1 MNFADADLL
10 KENIKA
16 ALGEIPCD
24 LLLRGGKIINVFTEE
39 IFEESVAVHNGV
51 IVGFGDREAHN
62 VADVSGC
69 YIVPGFI
76 DGHVH
81 IESSMVTPAE
91 YARAVLPRGTTAVM
105 ADPHEIGNVLGLAG
119 IEFVRA
125 SDTPLDIYINLPSCV
140 PATNLETSAAV
151 LGADDLLTMKG
162 KPRVFG
168 LGEMMNYPG
177 VLFGDDGTINKIAA
191 FSDCFIDGHAP
202 HLSGRGLHAYI
213 GAGIKADHECTAAE
227 EALEK
232 LRAGMWIMI
241 REGSLTR
248 DLAALAPM
256 VSDST
261 WRRCLF
267 VSDDRECEDLV
278 DAGHMDFIINKA
290 IKLGIAPER
299 ALIMASWNAAS
310 CFGLP
315 HTGAIAPGFKAD
327 IAVIKPVNGNLAQGF
342 TVAEV
347 YKDGKLVGKDGK
359 PMWERSELSEKDVP
373 QYLHMAA
380 FTKDDIRLSGKP
392 GESARAIELVPD
404 SILTNNI
411 AVTVKNADDI
421 APDPERDIAKI
432 VVFECHKG
440 TSNCGAGIVRGF
452 GIKRG
457 ALASTVAHDSHNMV
471 VVGTNDD
478 DILTVAE
485 HLRHNGGGLA
495 VACDG
500 KVLAHLPLELAGL
513 MSLEPIEK
521 VRAKISGLYKAASDL
536 GCALTRPFMAMAFM
550 ALPVVPSLKVTD
562 RGLVDVDAFRLVDIN
577 GYPV

>member
-1 MNFADADLL
+1 MDFANAASI

-24 LLLRGGKIINVFTEE
+24 LLLRGGKIVNVFTEE
-39 IFEESVAVHNGV
+39 VFEESIAVHNGI
-51 IVGFGDREAHN
+51 IVGFGDRDAHN

-119 IEFVRA
+119 IEFMRA

-151 LGADDLLTMKG
+151 LGADELLTMKD
-162 KPRVFG
+162 KTHVFG

-177 VLFGDDGTINKIAA
+177 VLFGDDGVVNKLAA
-191 FSDCFIDGHAP
+191 FSDRFIDGHAP
-202 HLSGRGLHAYI
+202 GLSGKGLHAYI
-213 GAGIKADHECTAAE
+213 GAGIKADHECTKAE

-256 VSDST
+256 VNDST

-290 IKLGIAPER
+290 IQLGIDPVR

-315 HTGAIAPGFKAD
+315 RTGAIAPGFKAD
-327 IAVIKPVNGNLAQGF
+327 IAVIKPNGSLTQGF

-347 YKDGKLVGKDGK
+347 YKDGRLMGKDGK
-359 PMWERSELSEKDVP
+359 PMWERAKLEEKDVP
-373 QYLHMAA
+373 PYLNMAA
-380 FTKDDIRLSGKP
+380 FAKDDIRLCGKP

-411 AVTVKNADDI
+411 AVTVDNAADI
-421 APDPERDIAKI
+421 APDPERDLAKI
-432 VVFECHKG
+432 AVFECHKG
-440 TSNCGAGIVRGF
+440 TSNCGAGLVRGF

-471 VVGTNDD
+471 IVGTNDE
-478 DILTVAE
+478 DILAAAE
-485 HLRHNGGGLA
+485 YMRHNGGGLA
-495 VACDG
+495 AVCDG

-521 VRAKISGLYKAASDL
+521 VREKISGLYKAASEL
-536 GCALTRPFMAMAFM
+536 GCKLTRPFMAMAFM

-562 RGLVDVDAFRLVDIN
+562 RGLVDVDAFCLVDIN
-577 GYPV
+577 GKPI